1 MKKVLFVAPHLST
14 GGMPQYTYD
23 LMRKIKDDVEVYC
36 VEYSMHSSQ
45 FIVQR
50 NRIMELLGHKFYEL
64 REDKNKLIDI
74 IKTLKPDIV
83 HLQEVPEYFMSNEVA
98 DQLYSTDR
106 DYIIVETSHD
116 SSFPVSSKRYFP
128 DHFALISEYQRKEFS
143 KLNIPIDLVES
154 DIEYKQRQDRT
165 QGLLT
170 LGLDPNLKHVINV
183 GLFTS
188 RKNQAEA
195 IEYARSLQDYPIQFH
210 FVGNQAD
217 NFRDYWEPLLKNLP
231 SNVKIWG
238 ERSDVDNFYSCMDMM
253 LFTSRG
259 TGNDKE
265 TSPLVI
271 RESIGYNLPAL
282 IFNLPV
288 YLNMYDKYETIK
300 YMDFDNKDRN
310 LELIKQTLGFLD
322 APIKFSNEFETLNG
336 VVNFDSLNYPNSMYE
351 TMQLYGESAGIWWGT
366 FIYKELDRGNVTI
379 EDGDIFVDLGA
390 NIGISSY
397 YASKNGAK
405 KIYCFEPDRHVLNLL
420 EKNIK
425 TNHVSFNYA
434 ISNKRDTIE
443 LYHWPYN
450 HDSQGPKYTVETITL
465 DDVFK
470 MVGEPIIDYLKMDIE
485 GFEENVFDGT
495 SEDTLSCIR
504 KMFIE
509 HHYPEKTEMLVDKL
523 QKFGFEVYVEYG
535 SGQNYLYCFNNNLK
549 KEKVNPNID
558 LFSLYFKSEENKIE
572 MNYNGEDGI
581 NCKVS
586 IKDADS
592 NVPIYWFQ
600 SNFIKNS
607 GYWAIPSPKHIYD
620 FSTDDTF
627 RSFLIEVYDL
637 NGTLLFSKELPI
649 KNGSPKRKVKL
660 DISNPFDCIFF
671 NYNEMFVNGQ
681 YDCYG
686 IENLETV
693 FDIGANNGLFSLY
706 LMNRGCKSVYAFE
719 PNKEATKN
727 IKSILGNNSGYELI
741 EKAVSDHD
749 GELTFYVSANNT
761 TIGSISREHV
771 ANHSNPIEIKVPC
784 ISLKSFINEK
794 KIEKIGLIKMDIE
807 GAEYEII
814 EDLDEDIFNMTESF
828 LVEFHNNDG
837 KIVDKLI
844 KKITS
849 FGFRLDQIR
858 DQSSSEN
865 IDITNSY
872 NNSEVGT
879 IYFTKLPKKVS
890 FKTKAVQFL
899 LNDGM
904 EKQDKSIENISD
916 LKRYGIDYVQHYNDV
931 YVDLPP
937 ASKSNRPHDVSM
949 ELKPNS
955 LTPAHYGCYDSFRTA
970 VLSEFDSNLDY
981 LLVFEGD
988 AKIQNHEVFINKLNE
1003 VFQLM
1008 ETHNLDYV
1016 SFGGIYD
1023 LAFGVLQSNVV
1034 EEINDDFFV
1043 CDKIIGCQCLIFSG
1057 KSRDKIKNILRTEKW
1072 DALDIYLNIVSPKHG
1087 LRVGVSRKTLVTQ
1100 YDGISTIDN
1109 TDKHFKEFD
1118 L

>member
-23 LMRKIKDDVEVYC
+23 LMRKIKDDVDVYC
-36 VEYSMHSSQ
+36 FEYSMYSSH

-50 NRIMELLGHKFYEL
+50 NRIMELLGNKFFESV
-64 REDKNKLIDI
+64 EDKNTLIDI

-116 SSFPVSSKRYFP
+116 SSFPASSKRYFP
-128 DHFALISEYQRKEFS
+128 DHFALISEYQIKEFS
-143 KLNIPIDLVES
+143 KLDIPIDLVEA

-165 QGLLT
+165 EGLLK
-170 LGLDPNLKHVINV
+170 LGLDPNLKHVVNV
-183 GLFTS
+183 GLFTP

-195 IEYARSLQDYPIQFH
+195 IEYARSLQDYPVQFH

-217 NFRDYWEPLLKNLP
+217 NFVDYWKPLLENLP
-231 SNVKIWG
+231 PNVKIWG

-288 YLNMYDKYETIK
+288 YLGMYDKYQTIS
-300 YMDFDNKDRN
+300 YMDFDNKEKN
-310 LELIKQTLGFLD
+310 VELIKQTL
-322 APIKFSNEFETLNG
+322 N
-336 VVNFDSLNYPNSMYE
+336 
-351 TMQLYGESAGIWWGT
+351 
-366 FIYKELDRGNVTI
+366 IY
-379 EDGDIFVDLGA
+379 
-390 NIGISSY
+390 
-397 YASKNGAK
+397 
-405 KIYCFEPDRHVLNLL
+405 NL
-420 EKNIK
+420 
-425 TNHVSFNYA
+425 
-434 ISNKRDTIE
+434 KRD
-443 LYHWPYN
+443 
-450 HDSQGPKYTVETITL
+450 
-465 DDVFK
+465 
-470 MVGEPIIDYLKMDIE
+470 
-485 GFEENVFDGT
+485 
-495 SEDTLSCIR
+495 
-504 KMFIE
+504 
-509 HHYPEKTEMLVDKL
+509 L
-523 QKFGFEVYVEYG
+523 Q
-535 SGQNYLYCFNNNLK
+535 S
-549 KEKVNPNID
+549 D
-558 LFSLYFKSEENKIE
+558 LFSFKFKSEDNKIE
-572 MNYNGEDGI
+572 MNYNGRSDI

-600 SNFIKNS
+600 SNFVHNS

-620 FSTDDTF
+620 FSKDDTF
-627 RSFLIEVYDL
+627 RAFLIEVYDI
-637 NGTLLFSKELPI
+637 NEKLLFSKELPV
-649 KNGSPKRKVKL
+649 KSGLPKRKVKL
-660 DISNPFDCIFF
+660 NISNPFDCIFF

-686 IENLETV
+686 IENLDTV
-693 FDIGANNGLFSLY
+693 FDIGANNGLFSRY
-706 LMNRGCKSVYAFE
+706 LMDRGCKNVYAFE

-727 IKSILGNNSGYELI
+727 AKSILGNNEDYELI
-741 EKAVSDHD
+741 EKAIGIHD
-749 GELTFYVSANNT
+749 GELTFYVSENNT
-761 TIGSISREHV
+761 TIGSISKEHV
-771 ANHSNPIEIKVPC
+771 ANHSNPIEVKVPC
-784 ISLKSFINEK
+784 ISLKSFISEK
-794 KIEKIGLIKMDIE
+794 GIEKISLIKMDIE
-807 GAEYEII
+807 GAEYQII

-828 LVEFHNNDG
+828 LIEFHGNDG
-837 KIVDKLI
+837 KIVDNLI
-844 KKITS
+844 NKITS

-858 DQSSSEN
+858 DQSSTDN
-865 IDITNSY
+865 VDITNSY
-872 NNSEVGT
+872 NESEVGT

-899 LNDGM
+899 LTDEI
-904 EKQDKSIENISD
+904 EKQNKSIENVSY
-916 LKRYGIDYVQHYNDV
+916 LKTYGIDYVQHYNDV

-937 ASKSNRPHDVSM
+937 ISKSNRPHDVSM
-949 ELKPNS
+949 ELKPNA

-970 VLSEFDSNLDY
+970 VLSEFDSNVDY

-988 AKIQNHEVFINKLNE
+988 AKIQNHHIFMDKLNS
-1003 VFQLM
+1003 VFELM
-1008 ETHNLDYV
+1008 EKHNLDYV

-1023 LAFGVLQSNVV
+1023 LAFGVLQSNIV

-1043 CDKIIGCQCLIFSG
+1043 CDKIIGCQCLILSG
-1057 KSRDKIKNILRTEKW
+1057 KSKEKIKNILRTEKW
-1072 DALDIYLNIVSPKHG
+1072 DALDIYLNTVSPKHR

-1109 TDKHFKEFD
+1109 TDKHFKEFE

>member
-1 MKKVLFVAPHLST
+1 MKKVLFVSPHLST

-23 LMRKIKDDVEVYC
+23 LMRKIKDDVDVYC
-36 VEYSMHSSQ
+36 FEYSMYSSH

-50 NRIMELLGHKFYEL
+50 NRIMELLGNKFFESV
-64 REDKNKLIDI
+64 EVKNALIDI

-128 DHFALISEYQRKEFS
+128 DHFALISEYQIKEFS
-143 KLNIPIDLVES
+143 KLDIPIDLVEA

-165 QGLLT
+165 EGLLK
-170 LGLDPNLKHVINV
+170 LGLDPNLKHVVNV
-183 GLFTS
+183 GLFTP

-195 IEYARSLQDYPIQFH
+195 IEYARSLQDYPVQFH

-217 NFRDYWEPLLKNLP
+217 NFIDYWKPLLENLP
-231 SNVKIWG
+231 PNVKIWG
-238 ERSDVDNFYSCMDMM
+238 ERSDVDDFYSCMDIM

-288 YLNMYDKYETIK
+288 YLDMYDKYQTIS
-300 YMDFDNKDRN
+300 YMDFDNKEKN
-310 LELIKQTLGFLD
+310 VELIKQTLNLSD
-322 APIKFSNEFETLNG
+322 NTNFETLNG
-336 VVNFDSLNYPNSMYE
+336 KVDFNSLNYPNSMYE
-351 TMQLYGESAGIWWGT
+351 TIQLYGESAGIWWGT
-366 FIYKELDRGNVTI
+366 FIHKELERGNLTI
-379 EDGDIFVDLGA
+379 EDGDVFVDLGA

-397 YASKNGAK
+397 YASKHGAK
-405 KIYCFEPDRHVLNLL
+405 KIYCFEPDRNVLNLL
-420 EKNIK
+420 KQNIQS
-425 TNHVSFNYA
+425 NYEIFNYA
-434 ISNKRDTIE
+434 ISNERETIE

-450 HDSQGPKYTVETITL
+450 SVSGGPKYKVETITL
-465 DDVFK
+465 DDVFEII
-470 MVGEPIIDYLKMDIE
+470 GEPIIDYLKMDIE
-485 GFEENVFDGT
+485 GFEEDVFDGV
-495 SEDTLSCIR
+495 SKNTLNRIR

-509 HHYPEKTEMLVDKL
+509 YHYPERTEIMVEKL
-523 QKFGFEVYVEYG
+523 QKFGFDVNVEYG
-535 SGQNYLYCFNNNLK
+535 NGQNYIYCLK
-549 KEKVNPNID
+549 RDVQSD
-558 LFSLYFKSEENKIE
+558 LFSLKFKSEENKIE
-572 MNYNGEDGI
+572 MNYNGKNDI

-600 SNFIKNS
+600 SNFVHNS

-620 FSTDDTF
+620 FSKDDTF
-627 RSFLIEVYDL
+627 RAFLIEVYDS
-637 NGTLLFSKELPI
+637 NEKLLFSKELPV
-649 KNGSPKRKVKL
+649 KSGLPKRKVKL
-660 DISNPFDCIFF
+660 NISNPFDCIFF

-686 IENLETV
+686 IENLDTV
-693 FDIGANNGLFSLY
+693 FDIGANNGLFSRY
-706 LMNRGCKSVYAFE
+706 LMDRGCKNVYAFE

-727 IKSILGNNSGYELI
+727 AKSILGNNEDYELI
-741 EKAVSDHD
+741 EKAIGIHD
-749 GELTFYVSANNT
+749 GELTFYVSENNT
-761 TIGSISREHV
+761 TIGSISKEHV
-771 ANHSNPIEIKVPC
+771 ANHSNPIEVKVPC
-784 ISLKSFINEK
+784 ISLKSFIGEK
-794 KIEKIGLIKMDIE
+794 GMEKISLIKMDIE
-807 GAEYEII
+807 GAEYQII

-828 LVEFHNNDG
+828 LIEFHGNDG
-837 KIVDKLI
+837 KIVDNLI
-844 KKITS
+844 NKITS

-858 DQSSSEN
+858 DQSSTDN
-865 IDITNSY
+865 VDITNSY
-872 NNSEVGT
+872 NDSEVGT

-899 LNDGM
+899 LTDEI
-904 EKQDKSIENISD
+904 EKQNKSIENVSY

-937 ASKSNRPHDVSM
+937 ISKSNRPHDVSM
-949 ELKPNS
+949 ELKPNA

-970 VLSEFDSNLDY
+970 VLSEFDSNVDY

-988 AKIQNHEVFINKLNE
+988 AKIQNHQIFMDKLNSVFE
-1003 VFQLM
+1003 VM
-1008 ETHNLDYV
+1008 EKHNLDYV

-1023 LAFGVLQSNVV
+1023 LAFGVLQSNIV

-1057 KSRDKIKNILRTEKW
+1057 KSKEKIKNILRTEKW
-1072 DALDIYLNIVSPKHG
+1072 DALDIYLNNVSPKHG

-1109 TDKHFKEFD
+1109 TDKHFKEFE